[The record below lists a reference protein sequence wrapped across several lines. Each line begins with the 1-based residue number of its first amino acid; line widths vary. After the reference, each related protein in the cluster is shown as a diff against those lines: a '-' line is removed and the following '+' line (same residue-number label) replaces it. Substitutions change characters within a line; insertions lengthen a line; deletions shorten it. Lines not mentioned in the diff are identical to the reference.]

1 MIGGANGQLVLN
13 SNQFGSATNA
23 INGPVEC
30 RGSNTD
36 KAIARFNI
44 YKKVLIA
51 FSINTTPNEHGCY
64 N

>member
-1 MIGGANGQLVLN
+1 VIGGANGQLVLN